1 MWQVKIFADN
11 RRVEQ
16 ESEINAWLKEHPNIR
31 SIDPYQTVDPY
42 GTMILTIFYR
52 E

>member
-11 RRVEQ
+11 RRAEQ
-16 ESEINAWLKEHPNIR
+16 ENEINAWFKEHPKVHT
-31 SIDPYQTVDPY
+31 IDPYQTVDQH
-42 GTMILTIFYR
+42 GTLILTIFYR